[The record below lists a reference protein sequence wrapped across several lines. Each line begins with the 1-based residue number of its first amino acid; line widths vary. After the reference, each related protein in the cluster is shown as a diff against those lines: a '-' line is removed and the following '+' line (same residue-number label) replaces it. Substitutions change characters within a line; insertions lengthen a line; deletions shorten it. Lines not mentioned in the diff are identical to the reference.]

1 MLQVHS
7 IEASAQGLWANV
19 MGPAPDIDI
28 HNAPVHNEQRNASK
42 EPSAVGSGSEEGE
55 IPE

>member
-19 MGPAPDIDI
+19 MGPARDIDV
-28 HNAPVHNEQRNASK
+28 HNAPVHNERRNASK
-42 EPSAVGSGSEEGE
+42 EPSAVGSGAEEGE